1 MIYNLYNISI
11 FSIFAGLLLGLTLE
25 FKLIVLKQM
34 IGKNDSNLNLKIT
47 FRPAGLPFKV
57 KRVTNCEI

>member
-1 MIYNLYNISI
+1 MIYKYFFNFCRSI
-11 FSIFAGLLLGLTLE
+11 TWLNPLE